1 MNVFRFGL
9 LILLSAILG
18 GFVATQLFND
28 SGSDLSEIK
37 QTMIEIDARQNFIE
51 QEFSNSEKALN
62 QISDSLLTTEQ
73 SLEGFEIFSVHSQEN
88 IDVLESAIEKTQDL
102 ISKVEQNYLNTN
114 ETINVLKNEL
124 GNIEG
129 FNTDLHA
136 VIDSVKASV
145 VVIEVE
151 RGPARGGGT
160 GFVIDSYGHIITN
173 YHVIEGGNVIIVSTL
188 SGDRLSAELIGT
200 DPSNDLAVLRISSDL
215 VTLTPVEFADSS
227 KVLVGDDVFAIGN
240 PFGEDFS
247 VTAGI
252 VSAVDRNTMSSFTNR
267 QILNVIQTDAP
278 INPGNSGGPLFNL
291 AGNVIGVNTSISGPI
306 RGNVGLG
313 FAVPSNTVKRFLP
326 EMKIG
331 EKIKHPQLGITGRPL
346 NSILTEENPDPVRGV
361 LVIESVGAALQ
372 AGIIAEDIIIKFN
385 NVEVKGFT
393 DLAAKIDQHDVGDE
407 VNITVLRGSK
417 EIVIPVTFIAW
428 Q

>member
-9 LILLSAILG
+9 PILLSAILG

-51 QEFSNSEKALN
+51 QEFSNSETALN
-62 QISDSLLTTEQ
+62 QISDSLLITEQ
-73 SLEGFEIFSVHSQEN
+73 SLEGFETSSVHSQEN
-88 IDVLESAIEKTQDL
+88 IAVLESAIEKTQDS

-136 VIDSVKASV
+136 VIDNVKASV

-326 EMKIG
+326 KMKIG

-372 AGIIAEDIIIKFN
+372 AGLIPEDIIIKFN
-385 NVEVKGFT
+385 NVEVKDFT

>member
-9 LILLSAILG
+9 PILLSAILG

-28 SGSDLSEIK
+28 SSSDLSEIK
-37 QTMIEIDARQNFIE
+37 QAMIEIDARQNFIE
-51 QEFSNSEKALN
+51 QEFSNSETALN
-62 QISDSLLTTEQ
+62 QINDSLLITEQ
-73 SLEGFEIFSVHSQEN
+73 SLEGFETSSVHSQEN
-88 IDVLESAIEKTQDL
+88 IAVLESAIEKTQDL

-252 VSAVDRNTMSSFTNR
+252 VSAVERNTMSSFTNR

-326 EMKIG
+326 KMKIG

-372 AGIIAEDIIIKFN
+372 AGLIPEDIIIKFN
-385 NVEVKGFT
+385 NVEVKDFT

>member
-9 LILLSAILG
+9 PILLSAILG

-28 SGSDLSEIK
+28 SSSDLSEIK
-37 QTMIEIDARQNFIE
+37 QAMIEIDARQNFIE
-51 QEFSNSEKALN
+51 QEFSNSETALN
-62 QISDSLLTTEQ
+62 QINDSLLITEQ
-73 SLEGFEIFSVHSQEN
+73 SLEGFETSSVHSQEN
-88 IDVLESAIEKTQDL
+88 IAVLESAIEKTQDL

-252 VSAVDRNTMSSFTNR
+252 VSAVDLNTMSSFTNSK
-267 QILNVIQTDAP
+267 ILNVIQTDAP

-326 EMKIG
+326 KMKIG

-372 AGIIAEDIIIKFN
+372 AGLIPEDIIIKFN
-385 NVEVKGFT
+385 NVEVKDFT